1 MPCCSRSHFRGRKTS
16 RLPNSYSN
24 EPALS
29 AIVDLLLYHDIVE
42 VCSISSL
49 YCPHRHGARNVVR
62 RSIPV
67 PAFSDDIEMFVCQFV
82 IQSACHHR
90 IPRNGIPIFGVVRR
104 SGHAHSCVFVRVS
117 CLVSCRR
124 AVGLGEWVLQYKYVH
139 CEYSILFA

>member
-49 YCPHRHGARNVVR
+49 YYPHRHGARNVVR

-67 PAFSDDIEMFVCQFV
+67 PASSDDIHVRLSVCHSV
-82 IQSACHHR
+82 SVSCHR

-139 CEYSILFA
+139 CEYTT